1 MWQKKFQKNSFF
13 REILQIFF
21 RKREYCDKILPF
33 FTLCQNFTQKKMLVP
48 TSLQEW
54 WRTFNAFNTTHF
66 IIMSVYAFLPIWL
79 ILHSFYIHNV
89 AIIHAISNY
98 VYVGIWNDDL
108 KFLHDFHFLII
119 ITHKLYSKS
128 MRILN
133 CKDLYWKI
141 L

>member
-1 MWQKKFQKNSFF
+1 M
-13 REILQIFF
+13 
-21 RKREYCDKILPF
+21 
-33 FTLCQNFTQKKMLVP
+33 
-48 TSLQEW
+48 
-54 WRTFNAFNTTHF
+54 
-66 IIMSVYAFLPIWL
+66 
-79 ILHSFYIHNV
+79 HSYQYGLFYIHNV

-98 VYVGIWNDDL
+98 VYVGIWNEDL

-128 MRILN
+128 MWILN